1 MSSCGIE
8 AATVSSTEL
17 QSPLEERGR
26 ATSLAFNHPQ
36 QVEQDRDEMKDDA
49 HAFRSVLAATFS
61 NPSTASQ
68 SCAILASFRVRR
80 FRRAG
85 ETAESISAAVDSATT
100 LRGVSA
106 RAPAELLTNAVRL
119 KRNIE
124 DGAAKHR
131 RDQAAAALPCRDT
144 ALEITP
150 EGRAGVT
157 SISLSA
163 GSIVLEDQ
171 RSNGGLNR
179 RRDLLARVAAV

>member
-1 MSSCGIE
+1 MSSCGIQ
-8 AATVSSTEL
+8 AASVSSTEL

-26 ATSLAFNHPQ
+26 DDQQ

-49 HAFRSVLAATFS
+49 HAFRSALAATFS

-68 SCAILASFRVRR
+68 SRAILASFRVRR

-85 ETAESISAAVDSATT
+85 ETAESISAAVGNSATT